1 MAVTAVGLL
10 MATAQP
16 ALAHRSPSTC
26 NTNGIALNIQRSQA
40 EVKNG
45 DAMAFYITV
54 SNDAPGAC
62 DLTGTT
68 IDLLL
73 PARDGS
79 YNGQRVRIVT
89 GAAYPA
95 GFKTTL
101 IGTIPYTVAL
111 DKGVSKATV
120 RAVFVD
126 ATLHDSD
133 ISDTSLAGIY
143 KDISLYMTPP
153 TINLVKEASPTSGVA
168 PLAVTYT
175 YTVTNTSA
183 LDLPIANVAVT
194 DDLCPSPRYAS
205 GDADGDGLLDKAEV
219 WKLTCSTTHA
229 TPGTYVDTANVCGDG
244 FLGGEHV
251 CAGPVQATVVVTAP
265 PAPALPVALASKPS
279 ACISV
284 PKKLS
289 VRARE
294 LTTVTVKVTAGKIA
308 GAALKLSGAGIKR
321 SGRTN
326 SKGTATFKVR
336 PTKKGTLTITSD
348 SCLNAERVSVKAARQ
363 TQSRQLP
370 RVTG

>member
-1 MAVTAVGLL
+1 MTTAS
-10 MATAQP
+10 P

-26 NTNGIALNIQRSQA
+26 NTNGIALNIERSQA

-54 SNDAPGAC
+54 SNDAAGAC
-62 DLTGTT
+62 DLTNTT

-89 GAAYPA
+89 GASYQA
-95 GFKTTL
+95 GFTSTR

-111 DKGVSKATV
+111 NKGVTKATV

-126 ATLHDSD
+126 ATLHDSN

-153 TINLVKEASPTSGVA
+153 TINIAKEASPTSGVA

-175 YTVTNTSA
+175 YTVTNTSS

-194 DDLCPSPRYAS
+194 DNLCSSPTYAS

-219 WKLTCSTTHA
+219 WKFTCSTTHA
-229 TPGTYVDTANVCGDG
+229 TPGIYVDTANVCGDG

-251 CAGPVQATVVVTAP
+251 CGGPVQATVVVTAP
-265 PAPALPVALASKPS
+265 PAPPAQPVALASRPA

-294 LTTVTVKVTAGKIA
+294 LTTVTVKVFAGKIS
-308 GAALKLSGAGIKR
+308 GAALKLTGAGITR
-321 SGRTN
+321 SGKTN

-336 PTKKGTLTITSD
+336 PTKKGTLTITSS
-348 SCLNAERVSVKAARQ
+348 SCLNAERVSVKAARK
-363 TQSRQLP
+363 TQSRQVP